1 MTIEIINNRFILID
15 DKANMIEIDDDILI
29 QFYKNMKKVL
39 GDITL
44 DENLIKPI
52 EPIYHYIV
60 EKIYTLPEYAYDAS
74 FKEKP
79 KEKLLIAFNKF
90 FFDKIHE
97 NTNRHTK

>member
-1 MTIEIINNRFILID
+1 MIEIINNRIILID
-15 DKANMIEIDDDILI
+15 DKANMVEIDDEGLI
-29 QFYKNMKKVL
+29 ELHKNMKKIL
-39 GDITL
+39 GDITF

-74 FKEKP
+74 FKEQP

-97 NTNRHTK
+97 NTRRNTK